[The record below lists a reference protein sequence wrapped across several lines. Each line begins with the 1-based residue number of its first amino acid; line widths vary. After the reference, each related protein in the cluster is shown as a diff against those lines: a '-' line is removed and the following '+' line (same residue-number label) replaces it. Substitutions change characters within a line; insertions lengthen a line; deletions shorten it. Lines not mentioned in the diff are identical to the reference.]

1 MTNHDRFDAS
11 NEEGYD
17 HEDDLQ
23 ALIAHDHSLL
33 CGNQITPDNP
43 RRWILVDREVNI
55 TPDPN
60 GAYRW
65 RVDHLFIDQ
74 DGLPTIVEAK
84 RGKNREKRRTI
95 VGQVLEYAAYSAFFP
110 REDIR
115 AMFEANTNDPVA
127 ELGKLFGS
135 EASDDQIDHFW
146 NTVCTNLAEGRLRLM
161 LVADDLPDETR
172 RVAGFLNDRL
182 CDIAVF
188 AIKVEN
194 PSATAGDAPPAR
206 IVVSPNT
213 VFDKIK
219 SEERP
224 MLPVPSLQT
233 IAPWTEKIE
242 YYPKKQKKS
251 GGMTL
256 ENLYQHLPSSARTT
270 MLGLVEAA
278 YRAGACFETEK
289 YSLVISA
296 KTDLGPQRPIKLI
309 WLDPPEPQS
318 HGNSW
323 GVPENFTFGYVGSMS
338 NEHKPNPALRKSLD
352 KWINR
357 FESGSYK
364 RRPSQSI
371 QNKQWVLNYDQVA
384 NEIES
389 LCKHLIA
396 TIKDI
401 GTQGDE

>member
-1 MTNHDRFDAS
+1 MTNHDHLVAS

-84 RGKNREKRRTI
+84 RGENREKRRTI

-110 REDIR
+110 RDNIR

-127 ELGKLFGS
+127 ELAKLFES
-135 EASDDQIDHFW
+135 EASDDQIDRFW

-161 LVADDLPDETR
+161 LVADDLPDETC

-206 IVVSPNT
+206 IVASPNT
-213 VFDKIK
+213 VFDKLTI
-219 SEERP
+219 EQRP

-233 IAPWTEKIE
+233 IAPWIEKIE
-242 YYPKKQKKS
+242 YCPKQKKP
-251 GGMTL
+251 GEMTL
-256 ENLYQHLPSSARTT
+256 ENLYQHLPSPARIT
-270 MLGLVEAA
+270 MLELAEAA
-278 YRAGACFETEK
+278 YRTGACFEAEK

-296 KTDLGPQRPIKLI
+296 KTDLGPRRPIKLI

-318 HGNSW
+318 RGNSW
-323 GVPENFTFGYVGSMS
+323 GVPGNFTFGYVGSMF
-338 NEHKPNPALRKSLD
+338 NEYKSSPALGKSLG

-357 FESGSYK
+357 FESDAYK

-371 QNKQWVLNYDQVA
+371 HNKQWVLNYDQVA

-389 LCKHLIA
+389 LCKHLIE

>member
-1 MTNHDRFDAS
+1 MADHDHLVAL

-110 REDIR
+110 RDDIR
-115 AMFEANTNDPVA
+115 AMFEANANDPVA
-127 ELGKLFGS
+127 ELGKLFES
-135 EASDDQIDHFW
+135 EASDDQINRFW

-161 LVADDLPDETR
+161 LVADDIPDETC
-172 RVAGFLNDRL
+172 RVASFLNDRL

-188 AIKVEN
+188 AIQVEN
-194 PSATAGDAPPAR
+194 PGATTGDVPPAR
-206 IVVSPNT
+206 IVVSPDT
-213 VFDKIK
+213 VFDELAID
-219 SEERP
+219 ERP
-224 MLPVPSLQT
+224 MLPEPSLQT
-233 IAPWTEKIE
+233 NAPRIGKVDYYQEK
-242 YYPKKQKKS
+242 P
-251 GGMTL
+251 GGMRL
-256 ENLYQHLPSSARTT
+256 ENLYQHLPSPARTT
-270 MLGLVEAA
+270 MLELVEAA
-278 YRAGACFETEK
+278 YRAGACFEAEK
-289 YSLVISA
+289 YSLVINA
-296 KTDLGPQRPIKLI
+296 KTDLWHRPIKLI
-309 WLDPPEPQS
+309 WLDPPVPQS
-318 HGNSW
+318 RGNSY
-323 GVPENFTFGYVGSMS
+323 GVPGAFTFGYGGGMFNKS
-338 NEHKPNPALRKSLD
+338 KPNLVLAKSLD
-352 KWINR
+352 KWVNR
-357 FESGSYK
+357 FESDVYE
-364 RRPSQSI
+364 RRPGQSI
-371 QNKQWVLNYDQVA
+371 HNKQWVLSYDQVA

-396 TIKDI
+396 TIKDL